1 MECISQGRDTVKSKV
16 NIPLTKMSI
25 KVLARNLRAISS
37 VDYALNLGVRP
48 SVWDWAIASFPGLL
62 SQVLL
67 PQL

>member
-1 MECISQGRDTVKSKV
+1 
-16 NIPLTKMSI
+16 MSI